1 VSYLGLVVIIQ
12 RNGVWGGTGGLSGIF
27 PVGAQGR
34 AKPPIVRV
42 SNRGS
47 EQAILCPAP
56 HSLPHLLLSTD
67 GWVQRR
73 AVGGTIGN
81 RGERA
86 GVGLDVVAFS
96 LAVCVPIVCRRN
108 CGDKSR

>member
-1 VSYLGLVVIIQ
+1 MSYLGLVVIIQ

-56 HSLPHLLLSTD
+56 HSLPHLPTPSPISFLAQMAGYREGQLEGPLVT
-67 GWVQRR
+67 
-73 AVGGTIGN
+73 VG
-81 RGERA
+81 RGQEWA
-86 GVGLDVVAFS
+86 
-96 LAVCVPIVCRRN
+96 
-108 CGDKSR
+108 